1 MTALPPSF
9 APDPQRRRH
18 PSSTEGE
25 THTPLPNSGARVHR
39 SPSPEP
45 SRGTP
50 SSSLPPSS
58 PSNSEASAP
67 ASFSPQRR
75 SLRQRP
81 TYTEQESSQ
90 QLPARSSNRSSG
102 DHTASPTRPT
112 SSQQAGGQ
120 PPSFAPAR
128 MREQA
133 LPNAATPHER
143 QEHSTRSLDSAHPRQ
158 AQPRQAHPSR
168 PAAHTHSKRQT
179 RPSSSFD
186 QAVAPQWHQ
195 PRPSTPATRQQ
206 PRRFRRYLGAA
217 VVLLL
222 IATIAWP
229 LFLYMDTNANLGRV
243 DALSGAPDTP
253 GTTYLLAGS
262 DSRADGPIHDDT
274 EGQRSDSV
282 MLLHIAPNGQTTA
295 ISLPRDTWVDIPE
308 YGEDK
313 LNASY
318 GLEGPPLLV
327 RTVEGLTGLT
337 VDHYVEV
344 GMGGVANIV
353 DAVGGVELC
362 LDYDVSDELS
372 ELEWTA
378 GCHNADGRT
387 ALAFSRMRY
396 SDPMGDIGRAERQR
410 QVVTTTVKTA
420 LSPSTLL
427 WPPSALALER
437 AGAGALR
444 VDRASGAW
452 DILNMV
458 RAFRT
463 AGNDGM
469 TGAPP
474 IENLA
479 FETYSGSAVLLQ
491 DSTAPD
497 FFNKLRA
504 GTLQKEDLNQ
514 TP

>member
-9 APDPQRRRH
+9 APDPQRRR
-18 PSSTEGE
+18 
-25 THTPLPNSGARVHR
+25 R
-39 SPSPEP
+39 PSPTEDAASTPPATPPRTHRPASHLP
-45 SRGTP
+45 SRAVT
-50 SSSLPPSS
+50 SSSAPQPSLS
-58 PSNSEASAP
+58 DSEASAP
-67 ASFSPQRR
+67 ASFPPQRR

-81 TYTEQESSQ
+81 THTEQESSE
-90 QLPARSSNRSSG
+90 QLPVRSSIRRAGHQSSP
-102 DHTASPTRPT
+102 SPRPST
-112 SSQQAGGQ
+112 HSANQRAGTQ

-128 MREQA
+128 VRERVLSSAQ
-133 LPNAATPHER
+133 TPQER
-143 QEHSTRSLDSAHPRQ
+143 QEHSDLRLGSVHQSQASSSRSASR
-158 AQPRQAHPSR
+158 AQSG
-168 PAAHTHSKRQT
+168 RQT
-179 RPSSSFD
+179 RPAGTHDRNVS
-186 QAVAPQWHQ
+186 PQWHQ
-195 PRPSTPATRQQ
+195 PRPGAPATRR
-206 PRRFRRYLGAA
+206 PRRFLRPLAA
-217 VVLLL
+217 VIVLLL
-222 IATIAWP
+222 IGSIAWP
-229 LFLYMDTNANLGRV
+229 MFLYMDTNANLGRV

-262 DSRADGPIHDDT
+262 DSRSDGPIHDDT

-295 ISLPRDTWVDIPE
+295 ISLPRDTWVDIPD

-318 GLEGPPLLV
+318 ALEGPSLLV

-337 VDHYVEV
+337 IDHYVEV

-378 GCHNADGRT
+378 GCHIADGRK

-444 VDRASGAW
+444 VDRSSGAW

-479 FETYSGSAVLLQ
+479 FDTYSGSAVLLQ
-491 DSTAPD
+491 DTTAPE
-497 FFNKLRA
+497 FFNKLRT
-504 GTLQKEDLNQ
+504 GTLQKEDLNH